1 MIMLKIILVSML
13 LAASAKPLIAQ
24 ISALRIGDNMPNIEM
39 GKLLN
44 DSTRRINIK
53 DFKGKLI
60 ILDFWNIHCA
70 VCISDMPKL
79 DSLQKVFG
87 DKLQIISLTTN
98 SGLQVNRLFSR
109 IRMPK
114 PHFPFIIEDSVF
126 NLLFPHQ
133 GDPLHVWISEEGKV
147 VGITN
152 DFNTN
157 ASNLNEYFSG
167 KMPLLT
173 RRWDYGINNEQP
185 LLSEANASILNYASR
200 YSVLFKSME
209 EITSSN
215 MIRLS
220 DTSIQVINGTL
231 LQLYKVAYKEK
242 LYDSSVNIFDMPVED
257 RVILNIKNKK
267 PFIIPGT
274 EEELGVWALK
284 NKYSYES
291 KTKAGI
297 GKSSY
302 DLMQEELSNFFPY
315 IASVEKRCV
324 QGYALR
330 RLSTYPSSQIFIDK
344 KGKSRLTN
352 EKPLNHLTSVLNTL
366 FSRNKIYFI
375 DRTGL
380 TENFSIYINSQTKS
394 IGSLNNDLKQYGLVL
409 LPEQF
414 DISFLII
421 KDK

>member
-1 MIMLKIILVSML
+1 MFKIIIISML
-13 LAASAKPLIAQ
+13 LASGKPLIAQ
-24 ISALRIGDNMPNIEM
+24 ISALRIGDNIPDIEM

-44 DSTRRINIK
+44 DSTRKISIK
-53 DFKGKLI
+53 DLKGKLI

-79 DSLQKVFG
+79 DSLQNVFR
-87 DKLQIISLTTN
+87 DKLQLISITAN

-109 IRMPK
+109 IEVPK
-114 PHFPFIIEDSVF
+114 PSFPFVIEDSVF

-133 GDPLHVWISEEGKV
+133 GDPLHVWISEDGKV

-157 ASNLNEYFSG
+157 ASNLKEYFSG
-167 KMPLLT
+167 KMPMLT
-173 RRWDYGINNEQP
+173 RRWDYGINTEQP
-185 LLSEANASILNYASR
+185 LLSEANAGILNYASR

-220 DTSIQVINGTL
+220 DTTIQVTNGTL
-231 LQLYKVAYKEK
+231 LQLYKVAYKEE

-257 RVILNIKNKK
+257 RVLLNLKNKK
-267 PFIIPGT
+267 PFIIPDN
-274 EEELGVWALK
+274 EEELGIWTLK

-291 KTKAGI
+291 KTESGMS
-297 GKSSY
+297 KSSY
-302 DLMQEELSNFFPY
+302 RLMQEELANYFPY
-315 IASVEKRCV
+315 VAAVEKRSI

-330 RLSTYPSSQIFIDK
+330 RLTPNPSSQIVIDK

-352 EKPLNHLTSVLNTL
+352 EKPLNHLISALNAI
-366 FSRNKIYFI
+366 FSKNNIYFI

-380 TENFSIYINSQTKS
+380 AENFSIYISSKTKS

-409 LPEQF
+409 SAEQF
-414 DISFLII
+414 DMSFLII

>member
-1 MIMLKIILVSML
+1 MVKIIIISML
-13 LAASAKPLIAQ
+13 LAASGKPLFAQ
-24 ISALRIGDNMPNIEM
+24 ISALRIGDNIPEIQM

-44 DSTRRINIK
+44 DSARKISIK

-60 ILDFWNIHCA
+60 ILDFWNIHCT

-79 DSLQKVFG
+79 DSLQNVFA
-87 DKLQIISLTTN
+87 DKLQIISITAN

-114 PHFPFIIEDSVF
+114 PSFPFIIEDSVF

-157 ASNLNEYFSG
+157 ASNLKEYFSG
-167 KMPLLT
+167 KMPFLT

-185 LLSEANASILNYASR
+185 LLSEANAGILNYASR
-200 YSVLFKSME
+200 YSVLFRSME

-220 DTSIQVINGTL
+220 DTAIQVINGTL
-231 LQLYKVAYKEK
+231 LQLYKVAYKEE

-257 RVILNIKNKK
+257 RVLLNIKNKK
-267 PFIIPGT
+267 PFIMPDT
-274 EEELGVWALK
+274 EDELGIWTLK

-291 KTKAGI
+291 KTESGMS
-297 GKSSY
+297 KSSY
-302 DLMQEELSNFFPY
+302 GLMQEELANYFPY
-315 IASVEKRCV
+315 LAFVEKRSI

-330 RLSTYPSSQIFIDK
+330 RLTTNPSNQIVVDK

-352 EKPLNHLTSVLNTL
+352 EKPLNQLISVLNSI
-366 FSRNKIYFI
+366 FSKNNIYFI
-375 DRTGL
+375 DKTGL
-380 TENFSIYINSQTKS
+380 IENFSIYISSQTKT
-394 IGSLNNDLKQYGLVL
+394 IGSLNKDLKQYGLVL

>member
-1 MIMLKIILVSML
+1 MIMSKIILISML
-13 LAASAKPLIAQ
+13 LAASGKSLIAQ

-44 DSTRRINIK
+44 DSASRISIK

-79 DSLQKVFG
+79 DSLQNVFG
-87 DKLQIISLTTN
+87 DKLQIISITTN

-109 IRMPK
+109 IGMPK
-114 PHFPFIIEDSVF
+114 HNFPFIIEDSVF

-147 VGITN
+147 LGITN

-157 ASNLNEYFSG
+157 ASNLKDYFSG
-167 KMPLLT
+167 IMPFLT

-200 YSVLFKSME
+200 YSVLFNSME

-220 DTSIQVINGTL
+220 DTAIQVINGTL

-257 RVILNIKNKK
+257 RVILNIKNKN
-267 PFIIPGT
+267 PFIIPDT
-274 EEELGVWALK
+274 EDELGIWTLK

-291 KTKAGI
+291 KTKSGMN
-297 GKSSY
+297 KSSY
-302 DLMQEELSNFFPY
+302 DLMQEELTNYFPY
-315 IASVEKRCV
+315 LAFVEKRCI
-324 QGYALR
+324 QGYALC
-330 RLSTYPSSQIFIDK
+330 RLSTYSTGQKIIDK

-352 EKPLNHLTSVLNTL
+352 EKPLNHLIPILNTL
-366 FSRNKIYFI
+366 FSRKNIYFI

-380 TENFSIYINSQTKS
+380 TENFSVYLNSRTKS

-409 LPEQF
+409 LPDQF
-414 DISFLII
+414 DMNFLII